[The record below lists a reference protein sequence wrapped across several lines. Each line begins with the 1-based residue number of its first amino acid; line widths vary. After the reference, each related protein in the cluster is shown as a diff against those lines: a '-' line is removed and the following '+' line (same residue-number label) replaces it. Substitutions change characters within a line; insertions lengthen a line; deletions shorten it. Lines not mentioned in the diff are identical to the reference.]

1 MESTAS
7 SLEACVG
14 EEIADIQT
22 PAKLQNAALLPHCM
36 AYTLKITI
44 TIKYTSAHVRSYLWR
59 SAQDVVLLFW
69 PLKPRSKLSAFRICI
84 SLYHCGQSMGFGTR
98 GLGWESGCL
107 HSSFVNLNMPLNLSV
122 FQFLHLWNRN
132 YSANFAGLLRGLNS

>member
-22 PAKLQNAALLPHCM
+22 LAKLQNAALLPHCM

-44 TIKYTSAHVRSYLWR
+44 TIKYTSAHVRSYL
-59 SAQDVVLLFW
+59 
-69 PLKPRSKLSAFRICI
+69 
-84 SLYHCGQSMGFGTR
+84 
-98 GLGWESGCL
+98 
-107 HSSFVNLNMPLNLSV
+107 
-122 FQFLHLWNRN
+122 
-132 YSANFAGLLRGLNS
+132 